1 MNSFAMNTGENYTSD
16 RVLDT
21 IIVGGGQAGLALGYF
36 LSRQGRDFAIL
47 DAGQRVGDAWR
58 QRWDSLRV
66 FTPAKYDGL
75 PGMPFPGDGLAFP
88 GKDEVADY
96 LEGYAALF
104 GLPVRLGVKV
114 EHLRQEDGH
123 YVAEAGAESWKAL
136 NVVVATGACVAPK
149 VPGFAAQLD
158 ESVFQVHSS
167 LYRNPAQLRPGP
179 VLVVGVGNSGA
190 EIALELSRSHH
201 TLLAGKPTAELPVK
215 HGRAAA
221 RFFLPIVRFAGLHIL
236 TLGTPI
242 GRKAAPGFLS
252 HGTPLIRTKLRDLAA
267 AGVERVPRITG
278 VRDGRPVAED
288 GSILD
293 VDNVIWCTGYRDDF
307 GWMEPD
313 AFDGDGRPRQYRGVA
328 QDVPG
333 LFFMGQEFLYA
344 ATSATL
350 PGLARDA
357 GYLARRIP
365 RRGIDSPGDRAG
377 RSPQKARPQQV
388 RGRA

>member
-1 MNSFAMNTGENYTSD
+1 MNTTQDHAPDGI
-16 RVLDT
+16 LDT
-21 IIVGGGQAGLALGYF
+21 VIVGGGQAGLALGYF

-58 QRWDSLRV
+58 GRWDSLRL

-88 GKDEVADY
+88 GKDELADY
-96 LEGYAALF
+96 IEGYAAHF

-114 EHLRQEDGH
+114 EQLRQEDGH
-123 YVAEAGAESWKAL
+123 YVAEAGGRSWKAA
-136 NVVVATGACVAPK
+136 NMVVATGACVAPK

-158 ESVFQVHSS
+158 DSVLQLHSS
-167 LYRNPAQLRPGP
+167 AYRNPGQLRPGP

-201 TLLAGKPTAELPVK
+201 TWLAGKPRAELPVK

-221 RFFLPIVRFAGLHIL
+221 RFVLPIVRFAGLHVL

-242 GRKAAPGFLS
+242 GRKAAPAFIG
-252 HGTPLIRTKLRDLAA
+252 HGAPLIRTKLKDLAA
-267 AGVERVPRITG
+267 AGVESVPRITG
-278 VRDGRPVAED
+278 VRDGKAVAED
-288 GSILD
+288 GTVLH
-293 VDNVIWCTGYRDDF
+293 VANVIWCTGYTDDF
-307 GWMEPD
+307 SWVEPD
-313 AFDGDGRPRQYRGVA
+313 TFDGAGRPRQWRGVA
-328 QDVPG
+328 QDARG
-333 LFFMGQEFLYA
+333 LFFLGQEFLYS

-357 GYLARRIP
+357 GYLARQIP
-365 RRGIDSPGDRAG
+365 RSAMQAAVDR
-377 RSPQKARPQQV
+377 SEQPQKA
-388 RGRA
+388 

>member
-1 MNSFAMNTGENYTSD
+1 MNTVQNHASD
-16 RVLDT
+16 GVLDT

-58 QRWDSLRV
+58 QRWDSLRL
-66 FTPAKYDGL
+66 FTPVKFDGL
-75 PGMPFPGDGLAFP
+75 PGLPFPGDRLGFP

-96 LEGYAALF
+96 LENYAQHF
-104 GLPVRLGVKV
+104 GLPVRLGAKV
-114 EHLRQEDGH
+114 ERLRHDDGH
-123 YVAEAGAESWKAL
+123 YVAEAGGRSWKAA

-149 VPGFAAQLD
+149 IPDFAAQLD
-158 ESVFQVHSS
+158 ASVLQLHSS
-167 LYRNPAQLRPGP
+167 AYRNPGQLRPGP

-190 EIALELSRSHH
+190 EIALEVSRSHP

-221 RFFLPIVRFAGLHIL
+221 RFILPLVRFAGTHVL

-252 HGTPLIRTKLRDLAA
+252 HGTPLIRTKIKDLTD

-288 GSILD
+288 GSVLD
-293 VDNVIWCTGYRDDF
+293 VANVIWCKGYTDDF
-307 GWMEPD
+307 SWVEPRD
-313 AFDGDGRPRQYRGVA
+313 FDGAGLPRQQCGVA
-328 QDVPG
+328 RYAAG
-333 LFFMGQEFLYA
+333 LIFQGQEFLYA
-344 ATSATL
+344 AASATL
-350 PGLARDA
+350 PGVARDA
-357 GYLARRIP
+357 AYLARQIP
-365 RRGIDSPGDRAG
+365 RRGAGDSAG
-377 RSPQKARPQQV
+377 RAAERPQEARQKARPQKV
-388 RGRA
+388 RDGA